1 MKEESSYKKQD
12 HVVDL
17 VDDSTDDEEEMGK
30 KHRLGC
36 LLTCARRLGSRC
48 TTGVLLNWESCQN

>member
-1 MKEESSYKKQD
+1 MKEESSNKKQD
-12 HVVDL
+12 HVIDL
-17 VDDSTDDEEEMGK
+17 VDDSADDEEEMGK

-48 TTGVLLNWESCQN
+48 TTGVLLN